1 MSRRDRSSIRNLSP
15 NACVQAAG
23 AGCFALSQD
32 ALRVDAVA
40 QHLLALDG
48 GTVPADAWLSTLP
61 EQVAAQI
68 RQLLAQDQDDA
79 VASAGASTFAFQLN
93 RPSQILLMRGSL
105 SGSGGL
111 EGMIVPLAWVD
122 LPSDDAVR
130 PSVDARDQ
138 FVASISHELRTPLNA
153 ILGFARLA
161 RADWPEGADSL
172 HLDHIEQASGLM
184 LRVVNDLL
192 DLTRLESGKLDINPD
207 QPLFMPAVVS
217 RVGAMAASLR
227 QDKAVRLYA
236 TVDPGCPR
244 KLRGDVGRIEQIL
257 LNLVANALKFTDRG
271 RVVIDVKR
279 RALRE
284 HSVVLRMSVSDTG
297 AGIALDQIER
307 IGQPFERATD
317 LSLPRVGGT
326 GLGLA
331 VVNRL
336 LELHG
341 TALRVASV
349 PGGGSI
355 FWFDIELPFDTDEAP
370 PVTAADTVVIS
381 DDERLVQTVA
391 TQWAAQGQMLL
402 PADQLA
408 QAHRVV
414 IDTASAS
421 AQAAVAQAAQAG
433 STVYWVSAG
442 QMLPGSDVQPL
453 PLLAEAVF
461 RTRRDDALKVDPVL
475 QGLKVLAVEDNA
487 LNQHV
492 LREFLHR
499 LGVDVVMLGE
509 GRSVPDL
516 IGQRHFDLILLDIQ
530 LPDLSGWEIARA
542 IRTLPNGLDLPIVF
556 LSAHIDASDQMAATA
571 LGAQACLT
579 KPFDAAQLHALLR
592 EVAVKAGVAGRVFQ
606 PARAESEPARP
617 ETRPPLVRL
626 FASQWPALKQGIE
639 CAPDAAALRQ
649 AIHALRGSL
658 AVLGLTTLVA
668 QARAIEEALLAG
680 QSVTSDTCLPLLQA
694 IDQHLQG

>member
-40 QHLLALDG
+40 QHLLALG
-48 GTVPADAWLSTLP
+48 GDTIPAGAWLSALP
-61 EQVAAQI
+61 EQAAARL
-68 RQLLAQDQDDA
+68 RQLLAQGDA
-79 VASAGASTFAFQLN
+79 VAPDGCASTFALQLN
-93 RPSQILLMRGSL
+93 RPGQFLLMRGSL
-105 SGSGGL
+105 DGPGRL
-111 EGMIVPLAWVD
+111 VGMIVPLAPAD
-122 LPSDDAVR
+122 LPADAPVTR
-130 PSVDARDQ
+130 PLVDARDQ

-161 RADWPEGADSL
+161 RADWPEGTDSL

-192 DLTRLESGKLDINPD
+192 DLTRLESGKLDIDPD

-217 RVGAMAASLR
+217 RVGAVAASLR

-355 FWFDIELPFDTDEAP
+355 FWFDIELPFDADEAP
-370 PVTAADTVVIS
+370 SVQVADTVVIS

-391 TQWAAQGQMLL
+391 TQWAVQGQQLL
-402 PADQLA
+402 PAGQWA
-408 QAHRVV
+408 QARRVV
-414 IDTASAS
+414 IDTACAAAQSAM
-421 AQAAVAQAAQAG
+421 AQAAQAG
-433 STVYWVSAG
+433 CAVYWVSAG
-442 QMLPGSDVQPL
+442 QMLPGTDVQPL

-461 RTRRDDALKVDPVL
+461 RTRRDDALKVDPAL
-475 QGLKVLAVEDNA
+475 LGLKVLAVEDNA

-492 LREFLHR
+492 LREFLR
-499 LGVDVVMLGE
+499 RIGVDVVMLGE
-509 GRSVPDL
+509 GRSVAEL

-530 LPDLSGWEIARA
+530 LPDLSGWDIARA
-542 IRTLPNGLDLPIVF
+542 IRALPHGKDLPIVF
-556 LSAHIDASDQMAATA
+556 LSAHIDASDQMAAVA

-592 EVAVKAGVAGRVFQ
+592 DVAIQAGSARRAFQ
-606 PARAESEPARP
+606 PGQTAGEATRPDARP
-617 ETRPPLVRL
+617 ALLNL
-626 FASQWPALKQGIE
+626 FASQWPSLKQGIA

-658 AVLGLTTLVA
+658 AVLGLTALVA
-668 QARAIEEALLAG
+668 QARSHEEALVAG
-680 QSVTSDTCLPLLQA
+680 QIVTADTLMPMMQA
-694 IDQHLQG
+694 IDRHVQG